1 MFEFAAL
8 TYGMIV
14 SFVMAST
21 SRNRR
26 EARNNPPIL
35 HAFSWT
41 LMTFSATTGVGLMG
55 YCGYSALTGA
65 PVAI

>member
-14 SFVMAST
+14 SFVVAST

-26 EARNNPPIL
+26 EARGNPPL
-35 HAFSWT
+35 LTLFGWT

-65 PVAI
+65 PVTI

>member
-8 TYGMIV
+8 TYGVVV

-21 SRNRR
+21 GRNRR
-26 EARNNPPIL
+26 EARKNPPL
-35 HAFSWT
+35 LTLFGWT

-65 PVAI
+65 PVII

>member
-1 MFEFAAL
+1 
-8 TYGMIV
+8 
-14 SFVMAST
+14 MAST

-26 EARNNPPIL
+26 EARANPPIL
-35 HAFSWT
+35 YAFGWT

-55 YCGYSALTGA
+55 YCGYHALAGM

>member
-21 SRNRR
+21 GRNRR
-26 EARNNPPIL
+26 DARTNPPL
-35 HAFSWT
+35 LTLFGWT
-41 LMTFSATTGVGLMG
+41 LMTFSATTGVGLLG
-55 YCGYSALTGA
+55 YCGYHALVGA
-65 PVAI
+65 PVTI

>member
-8 TYGMIV
+8 TYGVIA
-14 SFVMAST
+14 SFVMASV

-26 EARNNPPIL
+26 QQRAHPPLLIGFGWML
-35 HAFSWT
+35 MAFSLT
-41 LMTFSATTGVGLMG
+41 VGIGLFG
-55 YCGYSALTGA
+55 YCGYHALAGT